1 MFLKYYIN
9 KLYNKVKNYLNF
21 RLCCYSDFI
30 LNIVG
35 LAAFNTFS
43 GNYFFK
49 RKRNFIFSEK
59 SKCKSDFILVIN
71 RAQ

>member
-49 RKRNFIFSEK
+49 EK
-59 SKCKSDFILVIN
+59 EILFFPKNQNAKVISF
-71 RAQ
+71 

>member
-21 RLCCYSDFI
+21 RLWCYSDFI

-43 GNYFFK
+43 GNYLYKKKREKEILFFPK
-49 RKRNFIFSEK
+49 NQNAK
-59 SKCKSDFILVIN
+59 VISF
-71 RAQ
+71 

>member
-9 KLYNKVKNYLNF
+9 KLYNKIKNYLNF

-43 GNYFFK
+43 GNYFFLK
-49 RKRNFIFSEK
+49 EK
-59 SKCKSDFILVIN
+59 EILFFPKNQNAKVISF
-71 RAQ
+71 

>member
-1 MFLKYYIN
+1 MFLKNFIN

-43 GNYFFK
+43 GNYLYKKKEFFYFFPK
-49 RKRNFIFSEK
+49 NQNAK
-59 SKCKSDFILVIN
+59 VISF
-71 RAQ
+71 